1 MVRKSRNF
9 DGCWTCRSR
18 KVKCDLRRPKCQRC
32 IKAGIECAGYYIK
45 LGWSNPLT
53 ISMDNNAMICLD
65 LGEDDQNSESTFQ
78 RRNIEFVRFSNSLQ
92 YDTFKEVSNSLNRL
106 EIISQQNKSPN
117 CRVGPFSVY
126 RIEGLKRQ
134 KLPAQETRE
143 WQISYNDVSDSESS
157 YQDDKETS
165 NKHNGNKGTD
175 NILNNEIEGSIFSK
189 SNNSWVHYELL
200 DSAKLTTLAIKGIDY
215 KLNEQNMLHILYP
228 KFFPNIDSDDWLAD
242 QSILKRLFYQLPVSN
257 ELKLTGLFKEL
268 LNGFKNVT
276 FSFVRVQYSN
286 NYWDSIVIPFINNI
300 VCEFICM
307 NFASWINIKMRPD
320 ENANLDLLKCNI
332 KLGILYL
339 LFSLSAIQISNGLS
353 NTVINENETY
363 HMDDYLKLSIEL
375 RKMSIT
381 LLNYHLDEYD
391 NNMDDDALEYE
402 NLLLLC
408 IILQIQADN
417 YFSVFENY
425 ELLFAIGGFILQS
438 KFNDMDALL
447 DLSKYL
453 SSTFRLISVF
463 FESTHS
469 INVFTYS
476 IDPNDEENYRDL
488 GTSHNLIEASKMVIG
503 KDIPEKPWTPTPGID
518 NNSIYLMYGI
528 PSSLIKLFKKA
539 VDLTN
544 HKNIFRARNDFPK
557 HFFKV
562 CADVE
567 QLITEWNVNMH
578 WKLYNEIYNPILKEK
593 ERIYILRFHQALFH
607 NVMAFHNALKIYFY
621 RLVQDYTPNQYQQYI
636 KQSIF
641 HLHELATINRQ
652 LREFEFKPSFW
663 ILLVCGSDAID
674 TTLQHDI
681 KLLWSSKDMGYFN
694 YWRGKQ
700 LLYEV
705 WKRREIGETSSWM
718 DMVREWDIVLCLV

>member
-32 IKAGIECAGYYIK
+32 IKAGIDCAGYNIK

-53 ISMDNNAMICLD
+53 ISKDNNALICLGSEEND
-65 LGEDDQNSESTFQ
+65 GNSESTFQ
-78 RRNIEFVRFSNSLQ
+78 RRNIDFVKFSNSSL
-92 YDTFKEVSNSLNRL
+92 YETFKEVSNSLNKL

-126 RIEGLKRQ
+126 SIEGLKRQ
-134 KLPAQETRE
+134 KLSGQEPYE
-143 WQISYNDVSDSESS
+143 WQNNYNDESDSENSDRNNEI
-157 YQDDKETS
+157 Y
-165 NKHNGNKGTD
+165 NNHNSNKGTD
-175 NILNNEIEGSIFSK
+175 YNSRNEIEGSIFSK
-189 SNNSWVHYELL
+189 NNNSWVHYELL

-242 QSILKRLFYQLPVSN
+242 QSILGRLFYKLPVSN
-257 ELKLTGLFKEL
+257 DLQLTSLFKEL
-268 LNGFKNVT
+268 LNKFKEVT
-276 FSFVRVQYSN
+276 LSFVRVKYAN
-286 NYWDSIVIPFINNI
+286 NYWETIVMPFINNI
-300 VCEFICM
+300 ICEFVCM
-307 NFASWINIKMRPD
+307 NFASWTNIKMKPE
-320 ENANLDLLKCNI
+320 ENANMSQLKNHI
-332 KLGILYL
+332 KLGIVYL
-339 LFSLSAIQISNGLS
+339 SFSLSAIQISNGLS
-353 NTVINENETY
+353 NNVINENETY
-363 HMDDYLKLSIEL
+363 HMNEYLKLSIEL

-381 LLNYHLDEYD
+381 LLDYHLDEYD
-391 NNMDDDALEYE
+391 NNMDDNTNEYE

-438 KFNDMDALL
+438 KFKETDALS

-453 SSTFRLISVF
+453 TSTFRLISVF

-476 IDPNDEENYRDL
+476 IDPADEENYKES
-488 GTSHNLIEASKMVIG
+488 GASHNLIEAARKKLGPDLPV
-503 KDIPEKPWTPTPGID
+503 KPWIPTPGVD
-518 NNSIYLMYGI
+518 TDSIYLMYGI
-528 PSSLIKLFKKA
+528 PRSLIKLFKKA

-544 HKNIFRARNDFPK
+544 HKNIFRARNEFPR

-567 QLITEWNVNMH
+567 QLISEWDVNVH
-578 WKLYNEIYNPILKEK
+578 WKLYNEKYNPILKEI
-593 ERIYILRFHQALFH
+593 ERVYISRFHQALFH
-607 NVMAFHNALKIYFY
+607 YIMAFHNALKVYFY
-621 RLVQDYTPNQYQQYI
+621 RLVQDATPDKYQRYI
-636 KQSIF
+636 QHSLA
-641 HLHELATINRQ
+641 HLRELVTINRQ
-652 LREFEFKPSFW
+652 VPEFEFKPSFW
-663 ILLVCGSDAID
+663 ALLVCGSDAID
-674 TTLQHDI
+674 VTLHRDI
-681 KLLWSSKDMGYFN
+681 KSLWSSKEMGYFN

-705 WKRREIGETSSWM
+705 WKRREIGETHSWM